1 MHTTFA
7 PLCARVSQVRSPSPP
22 VRVHLRGRHDCPTW
36 AGLLEWAAS
45 AKLPEGS
52 DPFELKHITLFVDLL
67 QAKAALKQPDI
78 KKVFRI
84 KSLLAKCREHV
95 LTALL
100 NAYRLVLM
108 EQLRV
113 LKADGYTEAR
123 ALSIGKG
130 GARLHDLVEECCRA
144 VRMPMCMLENVPHL
158 SCELNGRL
166 NGAPYLLDARLL
178 LLASQRRSCR
188 TLALDALTLTGVRFG
203 SRPRR
208 EWTRAGCLVARV
220 AGCLGGRLL

>member
-1 MHTTFA
+1 MFRFVSYPTSSTRHRAHKLLRPTNNPRGPHVHTTFA

-130 GARLHDLVEECCRA
+130 GARLHVLVEECCRA
-144 VRMPMCMLENVPHL
+144 VAMPLCSH
-158 SCELNGRL
+158 
-166 NGAPYLLDARLL
+166 GA
-178 LLASQRRSCR
+178 RRPCR
-188 TLALDALTLTGVRFG
+188 GTVRQ
-203 SRPRR
+203 SRILWQYTPRPQRPR
-208 EWTRAGCLVARV
+208 GC
-220 AGCLGGRLL
+220 